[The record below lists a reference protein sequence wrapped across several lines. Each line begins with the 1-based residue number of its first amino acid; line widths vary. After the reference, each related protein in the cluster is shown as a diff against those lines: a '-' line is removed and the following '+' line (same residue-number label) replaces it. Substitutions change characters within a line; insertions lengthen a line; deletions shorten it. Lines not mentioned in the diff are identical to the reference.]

1 MATQQAKCIT
11 ALSRVVLADQLAE
24 TRRDAD
30 RAWCWRPPVGA
41 DQGSRP

>member
-11 ALSRVVLADQLAE
+11 ALSRVVLAE